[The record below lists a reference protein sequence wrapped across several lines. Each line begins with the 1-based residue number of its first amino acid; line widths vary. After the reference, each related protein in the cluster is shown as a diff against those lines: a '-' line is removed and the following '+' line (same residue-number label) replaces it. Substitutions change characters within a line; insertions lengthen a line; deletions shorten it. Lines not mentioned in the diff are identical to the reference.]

1 MYAWRKWTPEMRE
14 DVLAFRKRQH
24 RPWHGPPHFAGQ
36 QTNQYLITG
45 TCYEHEPILGAS
57 DERMDAFVVLLHQA
71 FQEIQAAIHAWCV
84 LPNHYHVLTTT
95 SDLPALVTRLGK
107 LHGST
112 SFTWNGEDNARGRQC
127 WHRASDRAMRSE
139 AHFWATLNYVH
150 HNAVKHEYV
159 AKWTDWPWT
168 SAHDYLREKGRDEA
182 ARIWKTYPLGDY
194 GTGWDD

>member
-1 MYAWRKWTPEMRE
+1 MYAWRKWTPEIRE
-14 DVLAFRKRQH
+14 SVLTRRKLLH
-24 RPWHGPPHFAGQ
+24 RPWHGPPHFTGQ
-36 QTNQYLITG
+36 QTDQYLITG

-95 SDLPALVTRLGK
+95 SDLPALVARLGK